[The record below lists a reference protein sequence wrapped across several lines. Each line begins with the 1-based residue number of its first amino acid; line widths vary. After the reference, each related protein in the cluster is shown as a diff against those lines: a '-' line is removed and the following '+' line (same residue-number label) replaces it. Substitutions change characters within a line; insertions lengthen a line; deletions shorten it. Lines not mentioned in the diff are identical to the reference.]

1 MARNAMTVEEAF
13 RLWLRHVLSSE
24 RASRGHPRAF
34 VRWGD
39 FLQDWQS
46 CARQLQVCLGLD
58 LVLDDQERIRVVDEF
73 LSADLKRQSPV
84 STTMPDWVS
93 AADQILRRM
102 ALNGEAESDHDE
114 LDEIRWAFDQACIVF
129 ADAS

>member
-1 MARNAMTVEEAF
+1 
-13 RLWLRHVLSSE
+13 
-24 RASRGHPRAF
+24 
-34 VRWGD
+34 
-39 FLQDWQS
+39 
-46 CARQLQVCLGLD
+46 
-58 LVLDDQERIRVVDEF
+58 
-73 LSADLKRQSPV
+73 
-84 STTMPDWVS
+84 MPDWVS